1 MAKAKLKFEDVVKS
15 NATAP
20 VKKKAGKVQR
30 EIITD
35 APQAVKEGITK
46 VLAGK
51 RKKKA
56 GESEI
61 KVGETPVIEYGLNL
75 KDDRALDGDYNK
87 SYKIQG
93 EEEDEVITFVTANKY
108 SHKED
113 DEEEIAE
120 LMGEDNFDDLMPEN
134 FTITVKEEVFAD
146 PDMQKFL
153 MSKMGDRFAEFFEV
167 TKTRKVVP
175 NFDEELYKRFDKDQI
190 EDIKVFVKQAKP
202 SLK

>member
-1 MAKAKLKFEDVVKS
+1 MAKAKLNFEDIVKS
-15 NATAP
+15 SATAP
-20 VKKKAGKVQR
+20 SKKKAGKVVR

-35 APQAVKEGITK
+35 APDAVKEGISK

-51 RKKKA
+51 AKKKA

-75 KDDRALDGDYNK
+75 KDDRALNGDYNK

-93 EEEDEVITFVTANKY
+93 ENEEDVITFVTANKY
-108 SHKED
+108 SHSEED
-113 DEEEIAE
+113 QEEVAE
-120 LMGEDNFDDLMPEN
+120 LMGDNFDDLMPEN

-153 MSKMGDRFAEFFEV
+153 MSKMGERFADFFEV

-175 NFDEELYKRFDKDQI
+175 NFDEELYKRFDKEKID
-190 EDIKVFVKQAKP
+190 DIKVFVKQAKP